1 MFVVIMFVDSSITK
15 LNGKAYPRHLLRESY
30 REAGK
35 VKHRTIANLS
45 HCKVEEVEAIRLALR
60 HKADLARLVATAGEG
75 ELELIQG
82 PSVGAI
88 WLLSQLARDLGIV
101 AALGSDRQ
109 GKLALWQVIARVLD
123 QGSRLSAVRL
133 AGGHAAGAA
142 LGMIG
147 FDEDDLYANLDWL
160 ANNQKDIETRLF
172 ARRKAASAPDVFLYD
187 VTSTYLEG
195 EHNAFAA
202 FGYNRDRKSGKRQIV
217 IGLLCDADGRPL
229 SIELFAG
236 NTSDVKTFSSQ
247 VAKAAARFGAERV
260 TFVGD
265 RGMIKAPQR
274 AELGAADF
282 HYITAITRTQIDG
295 LIAAGVLQM
304 DLFEETLAEVDGHAG
319 ERYVLRRNPAR
330 AKELAASRQD
340 KLTTLR
346 TAGEAADKY
355 LSEHPRAAVKTQVS
369 KLEQRAKTLRVDGFV
384 QIAAEGRSVS
394 LTVDQDALS
403 ELARLDGCYA
413 LRTDLPKAVAS
424 KDVVHDRYKDLAQV
438 EWAFRDSKSAHLEMR
453 PVYLR
458 AANRTRGHAVV
469 VMLAYLMAQEL
480 RRRWRDIDLT
490 VQEGLDRLASLCVTE
505 VRIGGRPSY
514 HQVPTPRDDVR
525 QLFDAASIAVPTALP
540 LAPVRVATKQ
550 KLPRRRKV
558 K

>member
-1 MFVVIMFVDSSITK
+1 MFVDSSTTR

-45 HCKVEEVEAIRLALR
+45 HCKAEEVEAIR
-60 HKADLARLVATAGEG
+60 HKADLAGMVAAAAERA
-75 ELELIQG
+75 LELVQG
-82 PSVGAI
+82 PSVGAV

-133 AGGHAAGAA
+133 AGGHAAGVA
-142 LGMIG
+142 LGMIS

-160 ANNQKDIETRLF
+160 AQHQADIETRLF
-172 ARRKAASAPDVFLYD
+172 AQRKPASAPDVFLYD

-195 EHNAFAA
+195 EQNAFAA

-247 VAKAAARFGAERV
+247 LSKAAARFGAERV

-274 AELGAADF
+274 AELGTANF
-282 HYITAITRTQIDG
+282 HYITAITKAQIDG
-295 LIAAGVLQM
+295 LIGTGVLQM
-304 DLFEETLAEVDGHAG
+304 DLFEETLAEVEGKDG
-319 ERYVLRRNPAR
+319 ERYVVRRNPAR

-340 KLTTLR
+340 KLATLR
-346 TAGEAADKY
+346 TAGQAADKY
-355 LSEHPRAAVKTQVS
+355 LSEHPRAAAKTQVS
-369 KLEQRAKTLRVDGFV
+369 RLNQRAKTLHIDKFV
-384 QIAAEGRSVS
+384 RGVAQERSVT
-394 LTVDQDALS
+394 LTVDQDALT

-413 LRTDLPKAVAS
+413 LRTDLLKAVIS
-424 KDVVHDRYKDLAQV
+424 KEIVHDRYKDLTQV
-438 EWAFRDSKSAHLEMR
+438 EWAFRDSKSVHLEMR

-458 AANRTRGHAVV
+458 AEGRTRGHAVV
-469 VMLAYLMAQEL
+469 VMLAYLMVQEL
-480 RRRWRDIDLT
+480 RPRWRGIDLT
-490 VQEGLDRLASLCVTE
+490 VREGLHRLASLCVIE
-505 VRIGGRPSY
+505 VCVGGRPSY
-514 HQVPTPRDDVR
+514 HQVPKPRDEVR
-525 QLFDAASIAVPTALP
+525 RLFDAASIAIPSALP
-540 LAPVRVATKQ
+540 RPPARVATKK
-550 KLPRRRKV
+550 KLPSRRKE

>member
-1 MFVVIMFVDSSITK
+1 MVADQWVDGVFARNVATNNHRIVLTSGRFNGIFVAIMFVDSSTTR

-45 HCKVEEVEAIRLALR
+45 HCKAEEVEAIRLALL
-60 HKADLARLVATAGEG
+60 HKADFSGVVAAAGERAVAVV
-75 ELELIQG
+75 QG
-82 PSVGAI
+82 PSGGSSD
-88 WLLSQLARDLGIV
+88 LLSQLARDLGIV

-142 LGMIG
+142 LGMIS

-160 ANNQKDIETRLF
+160 AQHQADIETRLF
-172 ARRKAASAPDVFLYD
+172 AQRKPASAPDVFLYD

-195 EHNAFAA
+195 EQNAFAA

-247 VAKAAARFGAERV
+247 LSKAAARFGAERV

-274 AELGAADF
+274 AELGTADF
-282 HYITAITRTQIDG
+282 HYITAITKAQIDG
-295 LIAAGVLQM
+295 LIAAGVLQR
-304 DLFEETLAEVDGHAG
+304 DLFEQTLAEVEGKDG

-330 AKELAASRQD
+330 AEELAASRQD

-346 TAGEAADKY
+346 TAGEAANKY
-355 LSEHPRAAVKTQVS
+355 LREHPRAAAKTQLS
-369 KLEQRAKTLRVDGFV
+369 KLKARAKTLHIDRFV
-384 QIAAEGRSVS
+384 QVAAEQRSVA
-394 LTVDQDALS
+394 LTVDQEALT

-413 LRTDLPKAVAS
+413 LLTDLPKAVVS
-424 KDVVHDRYKDLAQV
+424 KDVVHDRYKDLTRV
-438 EWAFRDSKSAHLEMR
+438 EWAIRDSKSIHLEMR
-453 PVYLR
+453 LVYLR
-458 AANRTRGHAVV
+458 AENRTRGHVIV

-480 RRRWRDIDLT
+480 RRRWRDSDLT
-490 VQEGLDRLASLCVTE
+490 VREGLHRLATTSADCSKPPASPS
-505 VRIGGRPSY
+505 RPRCRS
-514 HQVPTPRDDVR
+514 PR
-525 QLFDAASIAVPTALP
+525 PE
-540 LAPVRVATKQ
+540 
-550 KLPRRRKV
+550 
-558 K
+558 

>member
-1 MFVVIMFVDSSITK
+1 MFVDSSTTR

-45 HCKVEEVEAIRLALR
+45 HCKAEEVEAIRLALR
-60 HKADLARLVATAGEG
+60 HKADLAGMVAAAGQRG
-75 ELELIQG
+75 LELVQG
-82 PSVGAI
+82 ASVGAV
-88 WLLSQLARDLGIV
+88 WLLSQLARELGIV

-142 LGMIG
+142 LGMIS

-160 ANNQKDIETRLF
+160 ANNQADIEIRLF
-172 ARRKAASAPDVFLYD
+172 ARRKSASAPDVFLYD

-195 EHNAFAA
+195 EQNAFAA

-247 VAKAAARFGAERV
+247 LSKAAARFGAERV

-274 AELGAADF
+274 AELRAADF
-282 HYITAITRTQIDG
+282 HYITAITKAQIDG

-304 DLFEETLAEVDGHAG
+304 DLFEQALAEVEGKDG

-330 AKELAASRQD
+330 AEELAASRED
-340 KLTTLR
+340 KLSTLR
-346 TAGEAADKY
+346 TAGQAADKY
-355 LSEHPRAAVKTQVS
+355 LREHPRAAAKTQVS
-369 KLEQRAKTLRVDGFV
+369 RLNARAKTLHVDKFV
-384 QIAAEGRSVS
+384 QIAAEGRSVA
-394 LTVDQDALS
+394 LTVDQDALT

-413 LRTDLPKAVAS
+413 LRTDLPKAVVS

-438 EWAFRDSKSAHLEMR
+438 EWAFRDSKSVHLEMR

-458 AANRTRGHAVV
+458 AENRTRGHAVV

-480 RRRWRDIDLT
+480 RRRWRDSDLT
-490 VQEGLDRLASLCVTE
+490 VQEGLHRLAGLCVTE
-505 VRIGGRPSY
+505 VRIGGRASY

-525 QLFDAASIAVPTALP
+525 QLFEAASIAIPTALP
-540 LAPVRVATKQ
+540 LAPARVATKR
-550 KLPRRRKV
+550 KLPQRRKV
-558 K
+558 E